1 MTKMDQTSQN
11 HNNIRPKWVKVKR
24 SKIRPSWNNNFK
36 ETRWRNQVQ
45 KNHANESATKQQQ
58 SNRTRPVSNEMSWTW
73 QKLTNVGGQRYRKTA
88 VTLTDCECPT
98 CPPIIKSL
106 HAQQKMRTGGKM
118 KMEDEK
124 SCGAGKVRG
133 ESRIT
138 RK

>member
-1 MTKMDQTSQN
+1 MGQS
-11 HNNIRPKWVKVKR
+11 KR

-45 KNHANESATKQQQ
+45 KKNHANESATEQQQ

-118 KMEDEK
+118 KMEDEN